1 MDINEILRQIEFSRG
16 APSLSSLPADDGLE
30 VAFAGRSNSGKSSA
44 INTITG
50 RRGLARTSGTPGRTQ
65 HINFFDL
72 PVDGTAR
79 RLVDLPGYGY
89 AKVAKSVREQWER
102 TLHRYLEIRE
112 SLRGLV
118 LLMDSRHPL
127 TAGDRQMLDW
137 CQAVDMPVHVLLTKI
152 DKLKRGEAASTLAK
166 VSRELS
172 ENWPIA
178 SVQKFS
184 ATKREG
190 VDAAQAQIAE
200 WLEIPQDEQ
209 ER

>member
-1 MDINEILRQIEFSRG
+1 MDIVEILRQIEFSRG
-16 APSLSSLPADDGLE
+16 APSLSALPPDDGLE
-30 VAFAGRSNSGKSSA
+30 IAFAGRSNAGKSSA

-50 RRGLARTSGTPGRTQ
+50 RKGLARTSGTPGRTQ
-65 HINFFDL
+65 HINFFNL
-72 PVDGTAR
+72 PVEGAHR

-112 SLRGLV
+112 SLRGLI

-127 TAGDRQMLDW
+127 TAGDQQMLNW
-137 CQAVDMPVHVLLTKI
+137 CQAVDMPVHILLTKI

-166 VSRELS
+166 VNRALA

-178 SVQKFS
+178 SVQRFS

-190 VDAAQAQIAE
+190 VDEARAQIAL
-200 WLEIPQDEQ
+200 WLELPE
-209 ER
+209 EM

>member
-1 MDINEILRQIEFSRG
+1 MDIAEILRQIEFSQG
-16 APSLSSLPADDGLE
+16 APSLSALPPDDGLE
-30 VAFAGRSNSGKSSA
+30 IAFAGRSNAGKSSA
-44 INTITG
+44 INAITG
-50 RRGLARTSGTPGRTQ
+50 RKGLARTSGTPGRTQ
-65 HINFFDL
+65 HINFFSL
-72 PVDGTAR
+72 PVEGAHR

-112 SLRGLV
+112 SLRGLI

-127 TAGDRQMLDW
+127 TAGDQQMLNW
-137 CQAVDMPVHVLLTKI
+137 CQAVDMPVHILLTKI

-166 VSRELS
+166 VNRMLA

-178 SVQKFS
+178 SVQRFS

-190 VDAAQAQIAE
+190 VDQARAQIAL
-200 WLEIPQDEQ
+200 WLELEG
-209 ER
+209 ET

>member
-1 MDINEILRQIEFSRG
+1 MDITEILRQIEFSRG
-16 APSLSSLPADDGLE
+16 APSLSALPPDEGLE
-30 VAFAGRSNSGKSSA
+30 IAFAGRSNAGKSSA
-44 INTITG
+44 INAITG
-50 RRGLARTSGTPGRTQ
+50 RKGVARTSGTPGRTQ

-72 PVDGTAR
+72 PVEGTPR

-112 SLRGLV
+112 SLRGLI

-127 TAGDRQMLDW
+127 TAGDQQMLNW
-137 CQAVDMPVHVLLTKI
+137 CQAVDMPVHILLTKI
-152 DKLKRGEAASTLAK
+152 DKLKRGEAALTLAK
-166 VSRELS
+166 VKKSLS

-178 SVQKFS
+178 SVQPFS

-190 VDAAQAQIAE
+190 LDEARSQIAH
-200 WLEIPQDEQ
+200 WLEIPE
-209 ER
+209 EN